1 MINPKLVR
9 ERIRDVR
16 KQQNYTIAQFAEKLN
31 MSVSAYTKLES
42 GQTALTI
49 ERMNEIASF
58 LALDSELLLGLPET
72 SPQEPVTLGQFNEQ
86 MRKIET
92 MLSVIVKEVH
102 LLKNR
107 VGKLEAEIKE
117 TKVATLN

>member
-1 MINPKLVR
+1 
-9 ERIRDVR
+9 
-16 KQQNYTIAQFAEKLN
+16 
-31 MSVSAYTKLES
+31 MSVSAYSKLES

-86 MRKIET
+86 MRKVET

-107 VGKLEAEIKE
+107 IDKIEAEMKE
-117 TKVATLN
+117 AKAMKLT

>member
-1 MINPKLVR
+1 
-9 ERIRDVR
+9 
-16 KQQNYTIAQFAEKLN
+16 
-31 MSVSAYTKLES
+31 MSASAYTKLES

-58 LALDSELLLGLPET
+58 LALDSELLLGLPEA

-86 MRKIET
+86 MRKVET

-117 TKVATLN
+117 TKAATLN